1 MKKINDFLKSKARDR
16 TKPRCVLL
24 SVQNFLSQRTFL
36 KGFATSRMDAWVPVC
51 IFVNVKLV
59 LSGGDWSPV
68 RSGRWPFSF
77 QRRLLLLLQAP
88 DVIAAWRCTDPDLH
102 HVAKFACGEMMDR
115 SSEART
121 GAALKG
127 PSSEDQEAAGDW
139 LRRNSSQLQY
149 EADVLPLVRVECELA
164 GTSLR
169 APRHFHPKGRF

>member
-1 MKKINDFLKSKARDR
+1 M
-16 TKPRCVLL
+16 
-24 SVQNFLSQRTFL
+24 
-36 KGFATSRMDAWVPVC
+36 
-51 IFVNVKLV
+51 
-59 LSGGDWSPV
+59 
-68 RSGRWPFSF
+68 
-77 QRRLLLLLQAP
+77 
-88 DVIAAWRCTDPDLH
+88 
-102 HVAKFACGEMMDR
+102 AKFACGEMMDR

-139 LRRNSSQLQY
+139 LRWNSSQLQY